1 MEDVVLEPSKNHAV
15 DGLDIVALRELL
27 AGYFLQLAE
36 TV

>member
-1 MEDVVLEPSKNHAV
+1 MQDAVLEPSKNHAV
-15 DGLDIVALRELL
+15 DGLNLVTLKGLL